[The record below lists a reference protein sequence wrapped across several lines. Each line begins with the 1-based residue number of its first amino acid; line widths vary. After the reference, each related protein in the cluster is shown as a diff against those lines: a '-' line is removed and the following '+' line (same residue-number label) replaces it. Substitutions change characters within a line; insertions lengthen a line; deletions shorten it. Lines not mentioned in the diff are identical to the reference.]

1 MSLPT
6 LKTPTFNIQL
16 SSINKRVKFRPYTV
30 GEEKNILMAL
40 QSADNQ
46 AIMDKT
52 VEVCQVC
59 VEDDIDIRDLAV
71 FDLEKL
77 IIAIRCKSVGEEVK
91 TGVKCKHC
99 NTSTEVSVNL
109 ENIKRKNPE
118 DPQYKI
124 MINDE
129 YGLQLQ
135 FPSLKTMGEG
145 VAPENELIDIIKSSI
160 ESVFDSENVFPFDN
174 ETEEEKDK
182 FVESLGVDVVKKINE
197 QFLGRIPR
205 NYIDIKF
212 KCPNCGESVSME
224 VENVLDFFI

>member
-6 LKTPTFNIQL
+6 LKNPTFNIEL
-16 SSINKRVKFRPYTV
+16 PSINKRVKFRPYTV

-40 QSADNQ
+40 QSEDAQ
-46 AIMDKT
+46 EIMNKT

-59 VEDDIDIRDLAV
+59 VEDDVDIRDLAV

-77 IIAIRCKSVGEEVK
+77 MVAIRCKSVGEDVK
-91 TGVKCKHC
+91 TSILCKKC

-109 ENIKRKNPE
+109 EDIKRKNPE

-129 YGLQLQ
+129 YGLKLQ

-145 VAPENELIDIIKSSI
+145 VKPENEIVDVIKSSI
-160 ESVFDSENVFPFDN
+160 ESVFDSENVFPFDD
-174 ETEEEKDK
+174 ETDEEKDK
-182 FVESLGVDVVKKINE
+182 FVESLGVDIVQKINKD
-197 QFLGRIPR
+197 FLDKIPR
-205 NYIDIKF
+205 NYIDVNF
-212 KCPNCGESVSME
+212 TCPNCQEKVSME

>member
-6 LKTPTFNIQL
+6 LKNPTFNIQL
-16 SSINKRVKFRPYTV
+16 PSINKRVKFRPYTV

-46 AIMDKT
+46 VIMDKT

-77 IIAIRCKSVGEEVK
+77 VIAIRCKSVGEEVK
-91 TGVKCKHC
+91 TGVKCKQC

-129 YGLQLQ
+129 YGLQLR

-145 VAPENELIDIIKSSI
+145 VTPENELIDIIKSSI
-160 ESVFDSENVFPFDN
+160 ESVFNSENVFPFDD

-182 FVESLGVDVVKKINE
+182 FVESLGVDVVKKIND
-197 QFLGRIPR
+197 QFLERIPR

>member
-16 SSINKRVKFRPYTV
+16 PSINKRVKFRPYTV

-46 AIMDKT
+46 VIMDKT

-77 IIAIRCKSVGEEVK
+77 VIAIRCKSVGEEVK
-91 TGVKCKHC
+91 TGVKCKQC

-129 YGLQLQ
+129 YGLQLR

-145 VAPENELIDIIKSSI
+145 VTPENELIDIIKSSI
-160 ESVFDSENVFPFDN
+160 ESVFNSENVFPFDD

-182 FVESLGVDVVKKINE
+182 FVESLGVDVVKKIND
-197 QFLGRIPR
+197 QFLERIPR